1 MTPERSCGWMSGP
14 KGASVHISPVKW
26 WLAVSRD
33 VIAKG
38 YRQQHSKHRPPVA
51 CHLQPAFSSP
61 LTNR

>member
-1 MTPERSCGWMSGP
+1 MSGP
-14 KGASVHISPVKW
+14 KDASIHLTPVKW